1 MILAMERHI
10 VSETIMP
17 AEENE
22 YKVTGMTCANCA
34 LSIEKALKKV
44 DGVEQAT
51 VNLAMER
58 ATVRYDPKKAGP
70 KELVKAIEKAGYGV
84 AADTVRFKVAG
95 MTCANCVAAVE
106 KALKKVKGVTNVSVN
121 LATETAFVEFEHGKV
136 TIDDL
141 KRAVTKAGYKVV
153 EDMAGPSPQE
163 QDIRRNKILLLISA
177 VLTIPVFLGGMR
189 MYLMF
194 IPELLEN
201 PYLQLALTTPVQ
213 FGVGYRFYIGS
224 YRALRN
230 RMANMDVLVALG
242 TSAAYFYSLA
252 VVLDP
257 VLGDMVYF
265 ETAALLITFI
275 ILGKL
280 LEAMAKGRTSEAIKK
295 LMGLQ
300 AKSAHVVRDGKE
312 LEVLIEDVLVGDMV
326 VVRPGEKMPVDGIVK
341 EGTSE
346 IDESMITGESIPVR
360 KRSGDNVIGATI
372 NGNGLIRFEATKVGK
387 DTVLAQIIKL
397 VEDAQGS
404 KAPIQRYADRVSAW
418 FVPMVLGLAVFAFL
432 FWFFVGSRFWD
443 VGPNGPFIF
452 SLITMVSV
460 LVIACPCALGL
471 ATPTAIMVGTG
482 KGAEYGILIKGGE
495 PLETVLDVNAVVLD
509 KTGTITKGRPE
520 VTALIS
526 AKGTDDNELLR
537 LAASLESGSEHHL
550 GEALVRYAKAK
561 GVALEKVEG
570 FEALPG
576 KGVVGKVGGKDL
588 MVGNGR
594 LFEERKVDI
603 SALKDERERLEAEA
617 NTVVMVAADGK
628 AIGLL
633 AVADAPKPTS
643 KAAIKR
649 LKTMG
654 LTVIMMTGDN
664 KRTAEAI
671 AKKVGVDE
679 VLSEVLP
686 EDKAKEVKKLQGKGL
701 KVAMVGDGIND
712 APALAQAEVGIAMS
726 SGTDVAAEAG
736 DIVLMRNDLMDVPA
750 SIELSRKTMNK
761 IKQNMFW
768 ALVYNIIGIPIAMG
782 FLYPWFGIQLP
793 PALAAFAMA
802 MSSVSVVSNSLL
814 LKLYKVRAD

>member
-1 MILAMERHI
+1 
-10 VSETIMP
+10 MP
-17 AEENE
+17 AEEKE

-34 LSIEKALKKV
+34 LAIERALKEV
-44 DGVEQAT
+44 DGVEKAT
-51 VNLAMER
+51 VNLAIEK
-58 ATVRYDPKKAGP
+58 ATVRYDPEKAGP
-70 KELVKAIEKAGYGV
+70 KELVKAIEDAGYGV

-121 LATETAFVEFEHGKV
+121 LATESAFVEFEHGKV

-141 KRAVTKAGYKVV
+141 KRAVAKAGYQVV
-153 EDMAGPSPQE
+153 EDVEGPSPLQLE
-163 QDIRRNKILLLISA
+163 IQRNKMLLLVSA
-177 VLTIPVFLGGMR
+177 ILTVPVLLGGM
-189 MYLMF
+189 L
-194 IPELLEN
+194 IPN
-201 PYLQLALTTPVQ
+201 VTWSHYFQLALTTPIQ

-224 YRALRN
+224 YRAIRN

-242 TSAAYFYSLA
+242 TSAAYFYSLG
-252 VVLDP
+252 VVLDS
-257 VLGDMVYF
+257 VLGNTVYF
-265 ETAALLITFI
+265 ETSAMLITFI
-275 ILGKL
+275 VLGKL

-312 LEVLIEDVLVGDMV
+312 LEVLIEEVQVGDMV
-326 VVRPGEKMPVDGIVK
+326 AVRPGEKVPVDGVVK
-341 EGTSE
+341 DGTSE
-346 IDESMITGESIPVR
+346 IDESMITGESVPVR
-360 KRSGDNVIGATI
+360 KNAGDNVIGATI
-372 NGNGLIRFEATKVGK
+372 NRNGLIRFEATKVGK

-418 FVPMVLGLAVFAFL
+418 FVPMVLSLAIIAFV
-432 FWFFVGSRFWD
+432 FWFFVGSNLW
-443 VGPNGPFIF
+443 PSPSGPFIF

-495 PLETVLDVNAVVLD
+495 PLETVLDINAVVLD
-509 KTGTITKGRPE
+509 KTGTITKGQPE
-520 VTALIS
+520 VTAIVP
-526 AKGTDDNELLR
+526 AKGTDEKELLR
-537 LAASLESGSEHHL
+537 LAASLEAGSEHHL
-550 GEALVRYAKAK
+550 AEALVKRAKAD
-561 GVALEKVEG
+561 GITLEKVEG

-576 KGVVGKVGGKDL
+576 KGVVGKVSGKDL
-588 MVGNGR
+588 MVGNAR

-617 NTVVMVAADGK
+617 NTVVMVAAGGK

-649 LKTMG
+649 LKKMG
-654 LTVIMMTGDN
+654 LTVVMMTGDN

-686 EDKAKEVKKLQGKGL
+686 EDKAKAIRKLQKKGL

-750 SIELSRKTMNK
+750 SIELSRKTMGK

-768 ALVYNIIGIPIAMG
+768 ALFYNVIGIPIAMG
-782 FLYPWFGIQLP
+782 ILYPGFGIQLP

-814 LKLYKVRAD
+814 LKLYKVRAE

>member
-1 MILAMERHI
+1 MDLYI
-10 VSETIMP
+10 VFGDTMVV
-17 AEENE
+17 EEKE

-34 LSIEKALKKV
+34 LSIERALKKV
-44 DGVEQAT
+44 DGVEQAV
-51 VNLAMER
+51 VNLSLES
-58 ATVRYDPKKAGP
+58 ATVKFDSDKADPKD
-70 KELVKAIEKAGYGV
+70 LVKAIEKAGYGV
-84 AADTVRFKVAG
+84 AADTVRLKVAG
-95 MTCANCVAAVE
+95 MTCANCVTAVE
-106 KALKKVKGVTNVSVN
+106 KALNKVKGVTKVTVN
-121 LATETAFVEFEHGKV
+121 LATETAYVEFEHGKV
-136 TIDDL
+136 TVDDL
-141 KRAVTKAGYKVV
+141 KRAVAKAGYKVL
-153 EDMAGPSPQE
+153 EEESGLSPLQME
-163 QDIRRNKILLLISA
+163 IGRNKILLAISI

-189 MYLMF
+189 MYLPF
-194 IPELLEN
+194 IPEILEN
-201 PYLQLALTTPVQ
+201 HYLQFVLTTPVQ

-224 YRALRN
+224 FRALRN

-242 TSAAYFYSLA
+242 TSAAYFYSVA
-252 VVLDP
+252 VMLDP
-257 VLGDMVYF
+257 ALGEMVYF
-265 ETAALLITFI
+265 ETASLLITFI

-312 LEVLIEDVLVGDMV
+312 LEVLIEEVQVGDMV
-326 VVRPGEKMPVDGIVK
+326 AVRPGEKIPVDGVVK
-341 EGTSE
+341 DGTSE
-346 IDESMITGESIPVR
+346 VDESMITGESIPVR
-360 KRSGDNVIGATI
+360 KRAGDNVFGATI
-372 NGNGLIRFEATKVGK
+372 NKNGLLRFEAKKIGK
-387 DTVLAQIIKL
+387 DTVLAQIIRL
-397 VEDAQGS
+397 VEEAQGS

-418 FVPMVLGLAVFAFL
+418 FVPMVVSLALIAFL

-452 SLITMVSV
+452 SLITMVAV

-509 KTGTITKGRPE
+509 KTGTITKGQPE
-520 VTALIS
+520 VTALVPV
-526 AKGTDDNELLR
+526 KGTDEKELLR
-537 LAASLESGSEHHL
+537 LAASLEAGSEHHIA
-550 GEALVRYAKAK
+550 EALVKHAKATDL
-561 GVALEKVEG
+561 ALAKVDG

-576 KGVVGKVGGKDL
+576 KGVVGKVEGKAIA
-588 MVGNGR
+588 VGNAR
-594 LFEERKVDI
+594 MMDERKVDL

-617 NTVVMVAADGK
+617 NTVVFVALDGK

-649 LKTMG
+649 LKDTG
-654 LTVIMMTGDN
+654 LKVIMMTGDN
-664 KRTAEAI
+664 ERTAKAI
-671 AKKVGVDE
+671 AKKVGIDE

-686 EDKAKEVKKLQGKGL
+686 EDKAQEVRKLQTKGL

-750 SIELSRKTMNK
+750 SIELSRRTMGK

-768 ALVYNIIGIPIAMG
+768 ALFYNIIGIPIAMG
-782 FLYPWFGIQLP
+782 ILYPGFGIQLP

-814 LKLYKVRAD
+814 LKLYKVREG